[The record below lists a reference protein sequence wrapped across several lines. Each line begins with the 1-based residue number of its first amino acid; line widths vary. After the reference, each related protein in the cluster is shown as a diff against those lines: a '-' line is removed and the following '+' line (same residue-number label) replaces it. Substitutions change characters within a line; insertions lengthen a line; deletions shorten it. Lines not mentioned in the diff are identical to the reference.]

1 MIDYALLSAFIPTFM
16 LVSATPGMCMTLSL
30 SLGMSIGVKKTLWMM
45 LGELVGV
52 GLVALLAVLG
62 VAQIMLNYP
71 LLFTLLKY
79 LGGAYLIYSGI
90 EQWRNNRPIKLSIP
104 QELTSNQPNTSNA
117 SNQQQRSHAAPTRLK
132 LVNQGFIT
140 AIANPK
146 GWAFMISLLPPF
158 INPQLAL
165 APQLSLLLLII
176 LITEFG
182 FLLAYANGGRK
193 LKQLLEKQSQVH
205 RLYQFS
211 GGLLILIGIW
221 LILG

>member
-71 LLFTLLKY
+71 LFFTLLKY
-79 LGGAYLIYSGI
+79 LGGSYLVYSGV
-90 EQWRNNRPIKLSIP
+90 EQWRNNRPVKFALPQDLIDPNAPIP
-104 QELTSNQPNTSNA
+104 SSQKASELPY
-117 SNQQQRSHAAPTRLK
+117 PTRSK
-132 LVNQGFIT
+132 LIKQGFIT

-182 FLLAYANGGRK
+182 FLLVYANGGQK
-193 LKQLLEKQSQVH
+193 LKQLLQKQSQVH

-211 GGLLILIGIW
+211 GGLLFLIGVW